1 MIKILKCLLPPITGM
16 TVGFLCINEAFMYSG
31 TTHYNR
37 QDLIDNKELL
47 RKVTR
52 RHNTM
57 KEFGVKKLFR

>member
-1 MIKILKCLLPPITGM
+1 MR
-16 TVGFLCINEAFMYSG
+16 VGFLCIYEAFMYSG
-31 TTHYNR
+31 STHYNR
-37 QDLIDNKELL
+37 QDLIDNTELL